1 MAEDALCIASRP
13 QRFIEMS
20 EAVVV
25 VKGSVECSLTL
36 LGGCP
41 RTCASE
47 EAREGSLEITRIGPQ
62 EDIHW
67 RGIHHLLLALNACGR

>member
-1 MAEDALCIASRP
+1 MAEDALCIASHP

-36 LGGCP
+36 LL
-41 RTCASE
+41 TQ
-47 EAREGSLEITRIGPQ
+47 EG
-62 EDIHW
+62 
-67 RGIHHLLLALNACGR
+67 AK